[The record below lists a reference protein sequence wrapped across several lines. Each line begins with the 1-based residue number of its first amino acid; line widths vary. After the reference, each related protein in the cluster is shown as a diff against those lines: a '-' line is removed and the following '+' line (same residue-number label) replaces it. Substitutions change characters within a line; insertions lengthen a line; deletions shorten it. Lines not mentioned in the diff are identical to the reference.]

1 MQRTKQRNFSSYLN
15 RFFSSDYLYLFLIDA
30 LIMDHLSERLENL
43 RSQVQKLGVA
53 FKQLNTKN
61 EDFEKENKELREKLS
76 RKGEKIKAL
85 KDEREL
91 IINAKSLKDVGLSSK
106 EARHKINELIR
117 GIDKCIAQLN
127 Q

>member
-1 MQRTKQRNFSSYLN
+1 
-15 RFFSSDYLYLFLIDA
+15 
-30 LIMDHLSERLENL
+30 MDHLSERLKNL
-43 RSQVQKLGVA
+43 LIQVQKLDLT
-53 FKQLNTKN
+53 FDELKKKN
-61 EDFEKENKELREKLS
+61 DDLELKNKNLRQTLSLRE
-76 RKGEKIKAL
+76 EKIKAL
-85 KDEREL
+85 KEEREL

>member
-1 MQRTKQRNFSSYLN
+1 
-15 RFFSSDYLYLFLIDA
+15 
-30 LIMDHLSERLENL
+30 MDHLSKRLENL
-43 RSQVQKLGVA
+43 RSQVQKLNTA
-53 FKQLNTKN
+53 FVQLNKIN
-61 EDFEKENKELREKLS
+61 EDLSTENKELQEKLF

-91 IINAKSLKDVGLSSK
+91 IVNAKSLREVGLSSK
-106 EARHKINELIR
+106 EARHKINELVR